1 MSNWQSRS
9 LPWRSHK
16 WRLGPDMAITKE
28 QRIVNLLSMAQRA
41 RRIVSGA
48 FAVEQAMQG
57 HKAELLIMAADAAEE
72 SRKKMITLA
81 DKYKVPYVE
90 ALDREMLG
98 SCLGKEYRAAAAL
111 TDAGFAAQLKKL
123 MEEP

>member
-1 MSNWQSRS
+1 
-9 LPWRSHK
+9 
-16 WRLGPDMAITKE
+16 MAVTRE
-28 QRIVNLLSMAQRA
+28 QRIMNLLSMAQRA

-57 HKAELLIMAADAAEE
+57 RKAELLIMAADAAEE
-72 SRKKMITLA
+72 SKNKMITIA
-81 DKYKVPYVE
+81 DKYKVPYIE

-98 SCLGKEYRAAAAL
+98 SCLGKEYRAAAAI
-111 TDAGFAAQLKKL
+111 TDTGFAVQLKKL

>member
-1 MSNWQSRS
+1 MRLLLRRQS
-9 LPWRSHK
+9 
-16 WRLGPDMAITKE
+16 PDMAATRE

-48 FAVEQAMQG
+48 FAVEQSLKA
-57 HKAELLIMAADAAEE
+57 HKAVLLILAEDMAEE
-72 SRKKMITLA
+72 SRKKFLELA
-81 DKYKVPYVE
+81 DKYKVPYIEV
-90 ALDREMLG
+90 LDRDMLG
-98 SCLGKEYRAAAAL
+98 SCLGKEYRAMAAL